1 MIINHFLSLICQIG
15 VEHKIYIFLYKLED
29 LVRTEHTFFGFVC
42 QPRELQPAFV
52 STNKLDTVECFP
64 QAANHYY
71 LMLAL
76 ERGVLKHVLHR
87 YTDEHYF
94 HPRVLVYSALILL
107 PIRWCFSSAMRFRKR
122 RGTKTHG
129 LSLSRHYRIILS
141 TEISIQ
147 HYIIVFKHETLNIV
161 RKIL

>member
-15 VEHKIYIFLYKLED
+15 IEHKIYIFLYKLKD

-52 STNKLDTVECFP
+52 STNKLDSVECFP
-64 QAANHYY
+64 QAAIHYY

-87 YTDEHYF
+87 YTDKHYF

-107 PIRWCFSSAMRFRKR
+107 PVFDDVFHRQCGFVSAVVQKHMGSLYLDTIGLFSPPRFQ
-122 RGTKTHG
+122 
-129 LSLSRHYRIILS
+129 SSII
-141 TEISIQ
+141 
-147 HYIIVFKHETLNIV
+147 
-161 RKIL
+161 